1 MKFLLLL
8 SCLLSASK
16 AAESAQQIEIGN
28 EDILANV
35 WQLPI
40 GKPVTNL
47 HGAQLLYVSRL
58 KALQAVNAGTFY
70 GLVNVDKII
79 VPAIL
84 TRYHEA
90 FAINKH
96 SGNKEGY
103 QILLQSF
110 NKFIQE
116 IKKSKR
122 EKINATY
129 PESFARAIKYAKT
142 PYNTSSLPQDLRTD
156 LESIDPKTH
165 FTKKSLQQAKDL
177 FNLLKTDLKVD

>member
-8 SCLLSASK
+8 SCLLPASK

-28 EDILANV
+28 EDILAKV

-40 GKPVTNL
+40 GEPVTNL
-47 HGAQLLYVSRL
+47 RGAQLLYVSRL

-90 FAINKH
+90 FVINMH
-96 SGNKEGY
+96 SGNKDDFKM
-103 QILLQSF
+103 LFQSF
-110 NKFIQE
+110 NQFIAE

-122 EKINATY
+122 EKINASY
-129 PESFARAIKYAKT
+129 PKSFASAIKYTKT
-142 PYNTSSLPQDLRTD
+142 PAIASTLPQDLRTD
-156 LESIDPKTH
+156 LENMNTKNH
-165 FTKKSLQQAKDL
+165 FTEKSLQQAQVL
-177 FNLLKTDLKVD
+177 LNLIETDLRVD